1 MIKNEPNTSGDLRK
15 RILKQILFWTFA
27 AALLFLI
34 FSNREYDL
42 YIRLV
47 LVALVSLI
55 GFSSSILVNQVL
67 IPRYLFRKKQF
78 RFYYLLTSVFL
89 VSLWIILVTVVIILL
104 FSMNYLPEAVI
115 PDRKDV
121 TILLTGNYLMV
132 ILAGVIHFIQES
144 YQQQLEKKQ
153 LEQIKREMEL
163 KLREARLKLMQDQ
176 IHPHFIFNMLNN
188 LYGLVSED
196 SVLSRRIILKLSG
209 LLEYMLYE
217 CDESLLPLQKEL
229 TFIQNYIELERI
241 RHEVF
246 DVTVNFPEK
255 TEDLEIAPLVLFP
268 FVENAFKHGLSNTL
282 GSFIHIS
289 LTMDDGTIHFL
300 VKNSNIRIHEEPA
313 ISGKHGIGLKNIQER
328 LLLIY
333 GDKYD
338 LQITDEGE
346 TYQISLKIRI
356 T

>member
-1 MIKNEPNTSGDLRK
+1 MIKNEPNTSGNLRN
-15 RILKQILFWTFA
+15 RVLKQILFWTFA

-42 YIRLV
+42 YIRFV

-67 IPRYLFRKKQF
+67 IPRYLFRKKRF

-163 KLREARLKLMQDQ
+163 KLRQARLKLMQDQ

-217 CDESLLPLQKEL
+217 CDAPLLPLQKEL

-246 DVTVNFPEK
+246 DVTVNFPGK
-255 TEDLEIAPLVLFP
+255 TEGIEIAPLVLFP
-268 FVENAFKHGLSNTL
+268 FVENAFKHGLSNAP

-289 LTMDDGTIHFL
+289 LTVDDGTIHFS
-300 VKNSNIRIHEEPA
+300 VKNSNLRIHEETATP
-313 ISGKHGIGLKNIQER
+313 GNHGIGLKNIQER
-328 LLLIY
+328 LILIY

-338 LQITDEGE
+338 LQIADEGE
-346 TYQISLKIRI
+346 TYQISLKIR
-356 T
+356 TT

>member
-1 MIKNEPNTSGDLRK
+1 MIKNEPNANGYLRK
-15 RILKQILFWTFA
+15 RVLKQIHFWIFA

-34 FSNREYDL
+34 FSNREYNL
-42 YIRLV
+42 YIRIV

-67 IPRYLFRKKQF
+67 IPRYLFRKKRF
-78 RFYYLLTSVFL
+78 WFYYLLTAVFL

-132 ILAGVIHFIQES
+132 ILAGIIHFIQES

-153 LEQIKREMEL
+153 LEQIKREMEF

-176 IHPHFIFNMLNN
+176 IHPHFVFNMLNN

-196 SVLSRRIILKLSG
+196 AAQSRRIILKLSD

-217 CDESLLPLQKEL
+217 CNEPLIPLKKEL
-229 TFIQNYIELERI
+229 VFIQNYIELERI
-241 RHEVF
+241 RHVDF
-246 DVTVNFPEK
+246 QVTVDFPEQPGAM
-255 TEDLEIAPLVLFP
+255 EIAPLVLFP
-268 FVENAFKHGLSNTL
+268 FVENAFKHGLNNTPD
-282 GSFIHIS
+282 SFIHIS
-289 LTMDDGTIHFL
+289 LTTDNKTLYFS
-300 VKNSNIRIHEEPA
+300 VENSNLRSAQYSSDP
-313 ISGKHGIGLKNIQER
+313 GKHGIGLKNVQER
-328 LLLIY
+328 LSLVY
-333 GDKYD
+333 GDNYD
-338 LQITDEGE
+338 LQIDENE
-346 TYQISLKIRI
+346 DIYQINLKIPI